1 MNFVFISIKSSRPH
15 APGSPDAGAS
25 GTARGLPLAERMD
38 KEAPPHR
45 EAVEKLHR
53 VEPKRYRPQP
63 PQVAYRYFLK
73 LALTDM

>member
-1 MNFVFISIKSSRPH
+1 
-15 APGSPDAGAS
+15 
-25 GTARGLPLAERMD
+25 MD

-73 LALTDM
+73 LALTDV